1 MNEAKLTELLEQ
13 VGDRT
18 AVSPPP
24 IDAMRS
30 GATRR
35 RRRRT
40 AIWSAAGTAVAVA
53 AVIGGSTVLTNNETT
68 PFPQPP
74 VAANPVPEGMRLVGL
89 GHAAIAVPQDWPTNK
104 LKCGTPTA
112 ATVIVDVGPQA
123 LCALPRGNVESIEIA
138 RMPVN
143 PEKPGSTIE
152 VKPNGTIDGVPAYRE
167 SVALTDAPLC
177 GESVK
182 IPSQKLWITAYAK
195 DCEALDQM
203 LDQFRIVDDQTGIPG
218 FQNLELEFLG
228 QGLETP
234 QAMYEASLKAYGLV
248 PTVVSKPAAGAPKG
262 AVIEVSPVPGTM
274 VPNGSTVTVTV
285 AG

>member
-1 MNEAKLTELLEQ
+1 MNEAKLTELLEHA
-13 VGDRT
+13 GERT

-40 AIWSAAGTAVAVA
+40 AVWSAAGTALAVA
-53 AVIGGSTVLTNNETT
+53 AVIGASTVLTNNDAI
-68 PFPQPP
+68 PLPQPP

-89 GHAAIAVPQDWPTNK
+89 GHAAIAVPKEWPTNK

-112 ATVIVDVGPQA
+112 ATVIVDPGPQGYCY
-123 LCALPRGNVESIEIA
+123 LKRGSVDSVEIA
-138 RMPVN
+138 PMPMN

-152 VKPNGTIDGVPAYRE
+152 VKPNGTVDGVPAYRE
-167 SVALTDAPLC
+167 AVSFTNTTLC
-177 GESVK
+177 GESVQ
-182 IPSQKLWITAYAK
+182 IPSLKVWMTVYASK
-195 DCEALDQM
+195 ECPPGNQI
-203 LDQFRIVDDQTGIPG
+203 RILPDLTGVPG
-218 FQNLELEFLG
+218 FRSLD
-228 QGLETP
+228 LETS
-234 QAMYEASLKAYGLV
+234 QAKYVAALKGYGLV
-248 PTVVSKPAAGAPKG
+248 ATVVSKPASGVPKG
-262 AVIEVSPVPGTM
+262 SVTAVSPAPGTM